1 MIIFQNVSICY
12 PNGTYAL
19 TDVNLKIDKG
29 EFVYI
34 VGPSGAGKSS
44 LLKAIFK
51 EVNVKSGQL
60 FMFERNVTMM
70 KNREVPYL
78 RRQMGVVFQD
88 FRLLSDKTVY
98 DNVGFALRVINAP
111 SGEMERKVQ
120 QALEFVGL
128 RNKIKSYPHQLSG
141 GEQQRV
147 SLARAL
153 VNQPSLLVC
162 DEPTGNLDPQTAED
176 IMNLLNK
183 INVRGTTV
191 VMATHARDIVDRHRH
206 RVIGVRDGK
215 VVRDDAKGGYNND
228 F

>member
-1 MIIFQNVSICY
+1 VIIFQNVSICY

-44 LLKAIFK
+44 LLKAIYK
-51 EVNVKSGQL
+51 EVDIKKGQL
-60 FMFERNVTMM
+60 FMFNRNVTMM
-70 KNREVPYL
+70 KDREIPYL

-88 FRLLSDKTVY
+88 FRLLSEKNVY
-98 DNVGFALRVINAP
+98 ENVAFALRVINTP
-111 SGEMERKVQ
+111 SREIKKRVLQ
-120 QALEFVGL
+120 VLEFVGL
-128 RNKIKSYPHQLSG
+128 KDKIKSYPHQLSG

-147 SLARAL
+147 SIARAL

-162 DEPTGNLDPQTAED
+162 DEPTGNLDPETSEE
-176 IMNLLNK
+176 IMTLLNK
-183 INVRGTTV
+183 VNLRGTTI
-191 VMATHARDIVDRHRH
+191 VMATHARDIVDRYRH
-206 RVIGVRDGK
+206 RVIGVKNGQI
-215 VVRDDAKGGYNND
+215 VRDDIKGGYNND

>member
-44 LLKAIFK
+44 LLKAIYK
-51 EVNVKSGQL
+51 EVDIKKGQL
-60 FMFERNVTMM
+60 FMFNRNVTMM
-70 KNREVPYL
+70 KDREIPYL

-88 FRLLSDKTVY
+88 FRLLSEKNVY
-98 DNVGFALRVINAP
+98 DNVAFALRVINTP
-111 SGEMERKVQ
+111 SREIKKKVLQ
-120 QALEFVGL
+120 VLEFVGL
-128 RNKIKSYPHQLSG
+128 QDKIKNYPHQLSG

-147 SLARAL
+147 SIARAL

-162 DEPTGNLDPQTAED
+162 DEPTGNLDPETSEE
-176 IMNLLNK
+176 IMSLLNK
-183 INVRGTTV
+183 VNLRGTTI
-191 VMATHARDIVDRHRH
+191 VMATHARDIVDRYRH
-206 RVIGVRDGK
+206 RVIGVKNGK
-215 VVRDDAKGGYNND
+215 IVRDDVKGGYNND

>member
-44 LLKAIFK
+44 LLKAIYK
-51 EVNVKSGQL
+51 EVDIKKGQL
-60 FMFERNVTMM
+60 FMFNRNVTMM
-70 KNREVPYL
+70 KDREIPYL

-88 FRLLSDKTVY
+88 FRLLSEKNVY
-98 DNVGFALRVINAP
+98 ENVAFALRVINTP
-111 SGEMERKVQ
+111 SREIKKRVLQ
-120 QALEFVGL
+120 VLEFVGL
-128 RNKIKSYPHQLSG
+128 KDKIKSYPHQLSG

-147 SLARAL
+147 SIARAL

-162 DEPTGNLDPQTAED
+162 DEPTGNLDPETSEE
-176 IMNLLNK
+176 IMTLLNK
-183 INVRGTTV
+183 VNLRGTTI
-191 VMATHARDIVDRHRH
+191 VMATHARDIVDRYRH
-206 RVIGVRDGK
+206 RVIGVKNGQI
-215 VVRDDAKGGYNND
+215 VRDDIKGGYNND

>member
-1 MIIFQNVSICY
+1 MIIFQNVSISY
-12 PNGTYAL
+12 PNGAYAVKNI
-19 TDVNLKIDKG
+19 DLKIDKG

-44 LLKAIFK
+44 LLKALFK

-60 FMFERNVTMM
+60 FMFNKNVTKI
-70 KNREVPYL
+70 KNREVPHL

-88 FRLLSDKTVY
+88 FRLLSEKNVY
-98 DNVGFALRVINAP
+98 ENVAFALRVINVP
-111 SGEMERKVQ
+111 SKEIDKKVL

-153 VNQPSLLVC
+153 VNQPALLVC
-162 DEPTGNLDPQTAED
+162 DEPTGNLDPDTATD

-183 INVRGTTV
+183 INMRGTTI
-191 VMATHARDIVDRHRH
+191 VMATHARDIVDRYRH
-206 RVIGVRDGK
+206 RVIGVRDGRI
-215 VVRDDAKGGYNND
+215 VRDDAKGGYNND

>member
-29 EFVYI
+29 DFVYI

-51 EVNVKSGQL
+51 EVDVKKGQL
-60 FMFERNVTMM
+60 FMFDRNVTMM
-70 KNREVPYL
+70 KNKDVPYL

-88 FRLLSDKTVY
+88 FRLLSEKNIY
-98 DNVGFALRVINAP
+98 ENVAFALRVINSPAR
-111 SGEMERKVQ
+111 EMERKVA

-128 RNKIKSYPHQLSG
+128 GTKAKSYPHQLSG

-153 VNQPSLLVC
+153 VNQPALLVC
-162 DEPTGNLDPQTAED
+162 DEPTGNLDPETADD

-183 INVRGTTV
+183 VNMRGTTI
-191 VMATHARDIVDRHRH
+191 VMATHARDIVDRYRH
-206 RVIGVRDGK
+206 RVIGVKDGQ